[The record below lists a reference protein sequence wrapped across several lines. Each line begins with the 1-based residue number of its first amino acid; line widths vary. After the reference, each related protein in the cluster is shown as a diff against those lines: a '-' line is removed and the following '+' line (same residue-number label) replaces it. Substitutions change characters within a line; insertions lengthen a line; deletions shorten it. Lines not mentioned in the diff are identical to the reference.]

1 MPRFFLFAR
10 RRRRRRRHDIVD
22 ENANGCASA
31 VDGFGFFTRMDER
44 AMTNATRRQDGNFVR
59 NKEGRGGRQEG
70 S

>member
-1 MPRFFLFAR
+1 MPRFFLFA
-10 RRRRRRRHDIVD
+10 RRRRHDIVD
-22 ENANGCASA
+22 ENANGCARA